1 MKLFLLF
8 AMLFCHIVDD
18 FYLQGILAKLKQK
31 EWWQKN
37 APYKLYENDYKVA
50 LIVHAISWS
59 FMIMLPLVVYMW
71 FTRVERTTFWYVG
84 LPMYMIGNTIWHA
97 WTDNQKA
104 NKHEINLIVDQTVHL
119 IQIIITYVGYL
130 IAYC

>member
-1 MKLFLLF
+1 MKLFLFF

-37 APYKLYENDYKVA
+37 ASDELYKNDYKVA

-59 FMIMLPLVVYMW
+59 FMIMLPLVIYMW
-71 FTRVERTTFWYVG
+71 FTRGENTTFWYIG
-84 LPMYMIGNTIWHA
+84 LPVYMIYNSVLHA
-97 WTDNQKA
+97 YTDNQKA
-104 NKHEINLIVDQTVHL
+104 NKHKINLVTDQSMHL
-119 IQIIITYVGYL
+119 IQIIITYIGYL